1 MHLLIR
7 ESLSFYPL
15 TLNKLQQVWPNALLH
30 YDKDVQRHLV
40 LQRDKFHSNLYK
52 QSSPSYQKSRKRVL
66 RLISICC
73 SSCRVQTNVNSL

>member
-7 ESLSFYPL
+7 ESLSFYLL

-40 LQRDKFHSNLYK
+40 LQRI
-52 QSSPSYQKSRKRVL
+52 SSILIFINSRHHHIKKVENM
-66 RLISICC
+66 CC
-73 SSCRVQTNVNSL
+73 D